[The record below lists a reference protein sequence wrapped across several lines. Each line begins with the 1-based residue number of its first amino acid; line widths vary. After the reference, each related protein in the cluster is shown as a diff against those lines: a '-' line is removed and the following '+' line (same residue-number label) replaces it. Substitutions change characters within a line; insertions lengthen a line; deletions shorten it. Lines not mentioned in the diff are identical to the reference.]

1 MRAGVPYVNV
11 GFWSAV
17 PIPPGGQRGDA
28 NRAIEAKVTELGG
41 HKGLYSEAF
50 YDEASFAALYG
61 GETYAKVKARYD
73 PEGKFPTIY
82 DKAVRAR

>member
-1 MRAGVPYVNV
+1 MRAGIPYVNV

-17 PIPPGGQRGDA
+17 PITEGRQHGDT
-28 NRAIEAKVTELGG
+28 NRAIEARVTELGG

-50 YDEASFAALYG
+50 YGQQTFAALYG
-61 GETYAKVKARYD
+61 GEHYERVKGRYD
-73 PEGKFPTIY
+73 PDGRFPTLY